1 MSNRQSTKFATLPTE
16 PLKNMASNFQNKL
29 PVVISIGVN
38 VAGKTFSYIQLSRLQ
53 SWENLLNKINPQ
65 NQKNPSKNLSLMFP
79 LMQSQNLEGKFKN
92 ILEQAQQNVNN
103 ALNHN
108 CQFSI
113 SDLKDRITQSLSNQD
128 WNEVNWAKF
137 WVKEFSRVLGY
148 NQENYQ
154 LNKLDEYLKQ
164 KNSKI
169 IFLIDGLENIFPD
182 LAYDNLQQTALKA
195 LIDNLPNKLSEIRQ
209 SNLGLIVFLR
219 RDFLRYTITQNSQQF
234 ENLYRN
240 YDLSWNL
247 ESFLKLSYW
256 LCIQSSVINANSQD
270 LVGCSIEDFH
280 G

>member
-234 ENLYRN
+234 ENLYKEYR
-240 YDLSWNL
+240 
-247 ESFLKLSYW
+247 F
-256 LCIQSSVINANSQD
+256 
-270 LVGCSIEDFH
+270 
-280 G
+280 

>member
-1 MSNRQSTKFATLPTE
+1 
-16 PLKNMASNFQNKL
+16 
-29 PVVISIGVN
+29 
-38 VAGKTFSYIQLSRLQ
+38 
-53 SWENLLNKINPQ
+53 
-65 NQKNPSKNLSLMFP
+65 MFP

-234 ENLYRN
+234 ENLYKEYR
-240 YDLSWNL
+240 
-247 ESFLKLSYW
+247 F
-256 LCIQSSVINANSQD
+256 
-270 LVGCSIEDFH
+270 
-280 G
+280 

>member
-1 MSNRQSTKFATLPTE
+1 
-16 PLKNMASNFQNKL
+16 
-29 PVVISIGVN
+29 
-38 VAGKTFSYIQLSRLQ
+38 
-53 SWENLLNKINPQ
+53 
-65 NQKNPSKNLSLMFP
+65 
-79 LMQSQNLEGKFKN
+79 MQSQNLEGKFKN

-234 ENLYRN
+234 ENLYKEYR
-240 YDLSWNL
+240 
-247 ESFLKLSYW
+247 F
-256 LCIQSSVINANSQD
+256 
-270 LVGCSIEDFH
+270 
-280 G
+280 

>member
-1 MSNRQSTKFATLPTE
+1 
-16 PLKNMASNFQNKL
+16 MASNFQNKL

-234 ENLYRN
+234 ENLYKEYR
-240 YDLSWNL
+240 
-247 ESFLKLSYW
+247 F
-256 LCIQSSVINANSQD
+256 
-270 LVGCSIEDFH
+270 
-280 G
+280 